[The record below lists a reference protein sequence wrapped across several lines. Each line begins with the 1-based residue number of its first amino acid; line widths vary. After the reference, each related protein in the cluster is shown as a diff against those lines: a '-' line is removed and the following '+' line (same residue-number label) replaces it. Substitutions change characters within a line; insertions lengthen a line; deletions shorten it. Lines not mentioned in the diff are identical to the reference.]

1 MRSRTFDMHP
11 AVYVRPRGGARTAS
25 KLDRLHANSR
35 FWEPCHV
42 TLGNH
47 LRPVRS
53 GRRAPQ
59 PPAGAAAGGPGAP
72 PVPRGTPVTA
82 PATRHAF
89 TATGPSAGA
98 GDSAE
103 REPLEGRRTWRM
115 ADVVAA
121 ISGGP
126 RARMLIEAA
135 SRPGPVEPGSLLEAV
150 KALRPAPTLPE
161 STRTV

>member
-1 MRSRTFDMHP
+1 MSLLGIVFGRSD
-11 AVYVRPRGGARTAS
+11 
-25 KLDRLHANSR
+25 
-35 FWEPCHV
+35 
-42 TLGNH
+42 
-47 LRPVRS
+47 PV
-53 GRRAPQ
+53 
-59 PPAGAAAGGPGAP
+59 AAAAAATGPAAGPGAP
-72 PVPRGTPVTA
+72 PVTRGTPVTA

-89 TATGPSAGA
+89 TATGRPPSATP
-98 GDSAE
+98 

>member
-1 MRSRTFDMHP
+1 MNETARDPAHPVFLLRLRHVFDRRL
-11 AVYVRPRGGARTAS
+11 AVDAGEKEAGQQRGGTR
-25 KLDRLHANSR
+25 LDPPGGSGLA
-35 FWEPCHV
+35 
-42 TLGNH
+42 H
-47 LRPVRS
+47 LFEHLLFDS
-53 GRRAPQ
+53 GDPEVEEGPRELLQ
-59 PPAGAAAGGPGAP
+59 DSGGGAGAYT
-72 PVPRGTPVTA
+72 TPDALVLVDEIRA
-82 PATRHAF
+82 
-89 TATGPSAGA
+89 
-98 GDSAE
+98 
-103 REPLEGRRTWRM
+103 LEARRTWRM

>member
-1 MRSRTFDMHP
+1 
-11 AVYVRPRGGARTAS
+11 
-25 KLDRLHANSR
+25 
-35 FWEPCHV
+35 
-42 TLGNH
+42 
-47 LRPVRS
+47 
-53 GRRAPQ
+53 
-59 PPAGAAAGGPGAP
+59 
-72 PVPRGTPVTA
+72 VTA
-82 PATRHAF
+82 AATRHAF
-89 TATGPSAGA
+89 ATSEPHPSNEPARAGA
-98 GDSAE
+98 
-103 REPLEGRRTWRM
+103 LENQRQWRL

>member
-1 MRSRTFDMHP
+1 M
-11 AVYVRPRGGARTAS
+11 
-25 KLDRLHANSR
+25 
-35 FWEPCHV
+35 PCHSWESSSTGPTPV
-42 TLGNH
+42 AAAACR
-47 LRPVRS
+47 RPV
-53 GRRAPQ
+53 
-59 PPAGAAAGGPGAP
+59 AAEACADVGGPGSAAG
-72 PVPRGTPVTA
+72 VA
-82 PATRHAF
+82 RHAGHRARHPARLRPARPPP
-89 TATGPSAGA
+89 TPRALAA
-98 GDSAE
+98 A
-103 REPLEGRRTWRM
+103 GRRTWRM

>member
-1 MRSRTFDMHP
+1 VSP
-11 AVYVRPRGGARTAS
+11 A
-25 KLDRLHANSR
+25 
-35 FWEPCHV
+35 
-42 TLGNH
+42 
-47 LRPVRS
+47 
-53 GRRAPQ
+53 
-59 PPAGAAAGGPGAP
+59 AGAAARETTAGTAQPTA
-72 PVPRGTPVTA
+72 GTPVTA
-82 PATRHAF
+82 AATRHAF
-89 TATGPSAGA
+89 ATSESHPS
-98 GDSAE
+98 D
-103 REPLEGRRTWRM
+103 EPARAWALENQRQWRL